1 MDWGKLKGIW
11 DWPTPTSVKEVRGLL
26 GFRNFYWQFIKHY
39 SDVTK
44 PLNDTTKD
52 WTFLWTHECQKAFD
66 ELKRQFTKEP
76 VLLMPDQTKPF
87 QIECDT
93 SKYASG
99 AVLMQIDTKG
109 DQHPCAFIS
118 NFFSEM
124 ERNFKIYDR
133 ELLAIIQ
140 ALEEWQHY
148 IQGSPCT
155 TIIHSDH
162 KTLTY
167 YQEAQKLNWW
177 QAWWYLYLSEFD
189 VKMIHTPGPKMI
201 QLDTLFHWP
210 DFIPEKNTDNEDI
223 IMLPENLFINL
234 INLDLQWRIANTKDL
249 DTDAM
254 ETLTMLLEQGSAM
267 LRWELGDW
275 TVKKSEGQNILFFK
289 GKNYI
294 HENDK
299 LWWDITRMFH
309 DHETAGHPREL
320 KTYNTIWHHYWW
332 LGLQTFVKNYMQGCR
347 ICQQFKTHWSPAK
360 PTFISTET
368 ALYSN
373 HRITTSRRVWLDTG
387 CCRPRTYQRDNSY
400 PMHQDYYSRRNSETF
415 AREPIQKI
423 QTSW

>member
-1 MDWGKLKGIW
+1 MN
-11 DWPTPTSVKEVRGLL
+11 VR
-26 GFRNFYWQFIKHY
+26 K
-39 SDVTK
+39 
-44 PLNDTTKD
+44 
-52 WTFLWTHECQKAFD
+52 
-66 ELKRQFTKEP
+66 
-76 VLLMPDQTKPF
+76 LLMNSRDNSPKNQYSSCQIKLNPF
-87 QIECDT
+87 KLSVTHQNMPQEQCWCKLILKEINT
-93 SKYASG
+93 L
-99 AVLMQIDTKG
+99 VLSF
-109 DQHPCAFIS
+109 HF
-118 NFFSEM
+118 FFSEM

-234 INLDLQWRIANTKDL
+234 INLDLQWWIANTKDL

-347 ICQQFKTHWSPAK
+347 ICQQFKTH
-360 PTFISTET
+360 
-368 ALYSN
+368 
-373 HRITTSRRVWLDTG
+373 
-387 CCRPRTYQRDNSY
+387 
-400 PMHQDYYSRRNSETF
+400 
-415 AREPIQKI
+415 
-423 QTSW
+423 